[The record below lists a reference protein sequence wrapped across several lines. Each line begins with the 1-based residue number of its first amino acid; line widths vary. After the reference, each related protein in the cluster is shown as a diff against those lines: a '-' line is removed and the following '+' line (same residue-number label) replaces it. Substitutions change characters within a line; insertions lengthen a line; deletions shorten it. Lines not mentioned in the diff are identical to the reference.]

1 MNMCYMYIKI
11 LKGKKMK
18 LNIFD
23 GSMQY
28 KYKSSVNIQFLFVSL
43 RMLKIIHV
51 SNILIIR

>member
-1 MNMCYMYIKI
+1 MCYMYIKI